1 MSETEDEATMFIRS
15 NLQWRMNG
23 SMKRIFTPTNS
34 RPHRIDH
41 DDHDEKKQQKQQ
53 SKTKVQ
59 WICDIATNAFC
70 LPIVDIFLPAA
81 KMNKPSG
88 EQGNFLAEAQL
99 ALNDLGDDIVAVKQ
113 LSTHLNNPRDI
124 AIAYLNIK
132 SNADKKFCIELSQNG
147 YRVVGQQFDDK
158 SQTTGNYYESLQ
170 ALLTNES
177 KSYVDSFAKSL
188 QQKLF
193 AAQSKQQR
201 DQRNAGDDDR
211 IE

>member
-1 MSETEDEATMFIRS
+1 
-15 NLQWRMNG
+15 MNG
-23 SMKRIFTPTNS
+23 SVNSVSTRTNS
-34 RPHRIDH
+34 RPHRINH
-41 DDHDEKKQQKQQ
+41 YNPDEKKQLRKQ
-53 SKTKVQ
+53 SKTKFE
-59 WICDIATNAFC
+59 WIGDIATNAFC
-70 LPIVDIFLPAA
+70 LTIVDIFLPAA

-99 ALNDLGDDIVAVKQ
+99 ALDDLGDDIVAIKQ
-113 LSTHLNNPRDI
+113 LSSRLNNPRDVS
-124 AIAYLNIK
+124 IAYLNIK
-132 SNADKKFCIELSQNG
+132 SNGDKKFCIELSPNG

-158 SQTTGNYYESLQ
+158 SQTTGNYYESL

-193 AAQSKQQR
+193 AAQSKLQR
-201 DQRNAGDDDR
+201 DRGNDDDGDR